1 MSLPASLDHSLHAAA
16 GDKQDKVQ
24 QQRRNSLRRI
34 ARWVTGLLGHAD
46 LTPSDTAIALV
57 LTATLQ
63 RQCRRRALLHGLRSV
78 QLAHVLTACMLCLTC
93 EQNIIEY

>member
-1 MSLPASLDHSLHAAA
+1 M
-16 GDKQDKVQ
+16 Q

-63 RQCRRRALLHGLRSV
+63 RQCRRRAPLH
-78 QLAHVLTACMLCLTC
+78 ACARPSRPCSRRAC
-93 EQNIIEY
+93 RV

>member
-1 MSLPASLDHSLHAAA
+1 MAHAA

-63 RQCRRRALLHGLRSV
+63 RQCRRRALLHDLHSSPCRWGR
-78 QLAHVLTACMLCLTC
+78 TACRLCLIC
-93 EQNIIEY
+93 EQTMR